1 MRKQEGRDFPREK
14 SDTLWRLFRSKKSL
28 ILLAAVIVAVCVLL
42 IWNTLSLQRAI
53 TPSDGNVCQQ
63 CGAPAGL

>member
-42 IWNTLSLQRAI
+42 IWNTLSLPGDY
-53 TPSDGNVCQQ
+53 PSDGNVCQQ